1 MMTKKTMTI
10 LSVFMIVALT
20 AVGFAAWLIV
30 GTIDAETQGSFVSN
44 ELEDKYFKVEVDF
57 DAGFE
62 NGTDEQKA
70 TKGDIIF
77 GRPSGTYTGNNAWLS
92 YSNKDAKEKLSVTAT
107 VKFIPDAGFSKKAG
121 EEERDMEYFLK
132 QVTENPDG
140 SVNKTE
146 YRTVRVVIDIVEA
159 LTSAGE
165 LDPMSDNYKWFDWA
179 VQLGYIN
186 YPTAFVIQKDANG
199 QPVTIGGAAQSIENV
214 DAKYKLNWC
223 ESNSAREAEEALVDL
238 TGNEYTKFQYGVLA
252 IDIPAEMFFVDYGSI
267 DTAKEATAE
276 IQIDFS
282 WGTALTQRVDDKDTY
297 LNPYAFFN
305 LEGHEPEKTLTI
317 KHYIEESVVD
327 GETKYF
333 LKETILDNDP
343 DTDKDERDQGLET
356 DSIIRYKDLAQ
367 RMLDYLRDHLN
378 YDETNQTGIQ
388 FSITLLE
395 GVAIS
400 E

>member
-30 GTIDAETQGSFVSN
+30 GTIEAETTGSFVSN
-44 ELEDKYFKVEVDF
+44 ELEDKYFKVEVEF
-57 DAGFE
+57 DAE
-62 NGTDEQKA
+62 LDDTDE
-70 TKGDIIF
+70 TKGNITF

-92 YSNKDAKEKLSVTAT
+92 YSNNDAKEKLSVKAT
-107 VKFIPDAGFSKKAG
+107 VKFIPDAGFSESG
-121 EEERDMEYFLK
+121 EVRDMNYFLK
-132 QVTENPDG
+132 QVTENSDG
-140 SVNKTE
+140 SILKTE

-159 LTSAGE
+159 LTSEGD
-165 LDPMSDNYKWFDWA
+165 LDPLSDNYKWFDWA

-214 DAKYKLNWC
+214 DAKYKLNWY
-223 ESNSAREAEEALVDL
+223 ESDSAREAEEALVAF
-238 TGNEYTKFQYGVLA
+238 TGNEYTKFQSGVLA
-252 IDIPAEMFFVDYGSI
+252 IDIPAEMFFVDYDGEGK
-267 DTAKEATAE
+267 AKEATAE
-276 IQIDFS
+276 IHIDFS
-282 WGTALTQRVDDKDTY
+282 WGTALTQRVGDKDTY

-317 KHYIEESVVD
+317 EHYIEESVVG

-333 LKETILDNDP
+333 LKGTILENDP
-343 DTDKDERDQGLET
+343 DTEEDDRDQGLET

-378 YDETNQTGIQ
+378 YDEANQTGIQ
-388 FSITLLE
+388 FSITLIE
-395 GVAIS
+395 GTPVEA
-400 E
+400 